1 MIQLL
6 HTLLFFSIF
15 QVCFCLVFLWQV
27 HKGNQSSYINILIG
41 IGAEIWDILLLLFL
55 VKWLGISYPFK
66 LLGCQHAVREEDLN
80 PQEVGSQGIWLSR
93 FCRPRLGVDALWWW
107 RGRGCRI
114 VGSTGPEQAGEADR
128 SLLSAGLIASLPGT
142 LCVCPILFFK
152 WFILRKGSA
161 SQVTVSAGRLP
172 RLCTFC
178 CLCQRNTRLYEDT
191 HTHTHTHTPLLAH
204 TRAHTPAGTLSH
216 VHTDTCKHT
225 LLYIFICISPYK
237 WTLIYKNIW
246 LYSKIDS
253 IYNYTW
259 IYFYAKGSMYLLS
272 SLSIV

>member
-55 VKWLGISYPFK
+55 VKRLGISYPFK

-93 FCRPRLGVDALWWW
+93 FCRPWLGVDALWWW

-114 VGSTGPEQAGEADR
+114 AGSTGPEQAGEADR

-142 LCVCPILFFK
+142 LCV
-152 WFILRKGSA
+152 S
-161 SQVTVSAGRLP
+161 
-172 RLCTFC
+172 
-178 CLCQRNTRLYEDT
+178 
-191 HTHTHTHTPLLAH
+191 
-204 TRAHTPAGTLSH
+204 
-216 VHTDTCKHT
+216 
-225 LLYIFICISPYK
+225 
-237 WTLIYKNIW
+237 
-246 LYSKIDS
+246 
-253 IYNYTW
+253 
-259 IYFYAKGSMYLLS
+259 YFVL
-272 SLSIV
+272 

>member
-114 VGSTGPEQAGEADR
+114 AGSTGPEQAGEADR

-152 WFILRKGSA
+152 WFILRKDSA

-172 RLCTFC
+172 RLCAFC

-191 HTHTHTHTPLLAH
+191 HTHTHPSLHT
-204 TRAHTPAGTLSH
+204 H
-216 VHTDTCKHT
+216 VHTHT
-225 LLYIFICISPYK
+225 QARSFMFTQTLANTHSCIYLYVYLHTNEHLYIR
-237 WTLIYKNIW
+237 IYG
-246 LYSKIDS
+246 Y
-253 IYNYTW
+253 
-259 IYFYAKGSMYLLS
+259 
-272 SLSIV
+272 IVK